1 MDITAVRK
9 AIANQITA
17 VIPAPLTAVW
27 YVPDMASEPM
37 AWVKPGVINYDKA
50 YGPHGMEQLDF
61 EIVLVVSRAD
71 DQAAQINLDQY
82 IHGTG
87 ALSIKAAVEA
97 GRAQYGGTAYTGILD
112 DLWVSKVDS
121 YNFYILG
128 DTRFLG
134 CTFTVTVIGSGNL

>member
-1 MDITAVRK
+1 MDITAVRQ
-9 AIANQITA
+9 AISNQISA

-27 YVPDMASEPM
+27 YVPDMATEPM
-37 AWVKPGVINYDKA
+37 CWVKPGVVNYDRA

-61 EIVLVVSRAD
+61 EIVIVVSRAD

-87 ALSIKAAVEA
+87 ALSIKAAVES
-97 GRAQYGGTAYTGILD
+97 GRQQYGGTAYLGILD

-121 YNFYILG
+121 YNYYLLG

-134 CTFTVTVIGSGNL
+134 ATFTLTVIGSGTV